1 MNRNL
6 EQAFA
11 EQAGQLFTKCRA
23 YIGIDEDMP
32 PEAKEA
38 LKEEI
43 AAAWEALDVD
53 FNRLFEEI
61 ADNLEEPMS
70 EQQRE
75 RYCFSLITPFK
86 EFSSVLYPYGEIGQD
101 REYLETVQGVSDY
114 EERVKRIEKQIAA
127 AQARA
132 DRWFDKCF
140 GADGIKATDEAKA
153 VCFELAQLIKGYG
166 IVLDAA
172 FVVNGIDLKRMQERC
187 GVWIISF
194 PRLCRAWEI
203 GEFIGS
209 EALALE
215 YLNKLPQEQ
224 PQGVT
229 NIDTL
234 AGVAPE
240 PQQGEQGLKD
250 LLPEKLKNDEAVVS
264 IFQKG
269 IDANLI
275 EKKNNGLCWKDAK
288 QLLAYFAEKI
298 SNRFS
303 LTNRVDKD
311 GNKTTDWKTFETIF
325 NITGLKDAKQNWMRL
340 NTRFEPT
347 GYEKVD
353 ALM

>member
-23 YIGIDEDMP
+23 YIGIDEAMP

-53 FNRLFEEI
+53 LMQLYEEI
-61 ADNLEEPMS
+61 AANLEEPMS

-75 RYCFSLITPFK
+75 RYCFKLLTPFK
-86 EFSSVLYPYGEIGQD
+86 EFSSVLYPYWEIGQD

-140 GADGIKATDEAKA
+140 GANGIKATDEVEA

-215 YLNKLPQEQ
+215 YLNKLHQEQ

-240 PQQGEQGLKD
+240 PQQIEQNKIQKKRGRPTEPFTSKMID
-250 LLPEKLKNDEAVVS
+250 DANGDKLKKMHKVLAGK
-264 IFQKG
+264 KG
-269 IDANLI
+269 RDFALLI
-275 EKKNNGLCWKDAK
+275 WACIKKGLCNKPTYTQAK
-288 QLLAYFAEKI
+288 EEFGDIGEK
-298 SNRFS
+298 
-303 LTNRVDKD
+303 
-311 GNKTTDWKTFETIF
+311 
-325 NITGLKDAKQNWMRL
+325 
-340 NTRFEPT
+340 T
-347 GYEKVD
+347 GYNRYLNNNNMFTQEEKEG
-353 ALM
+353 ALKSLE

>member
-23 YIGIDEDMP
+23 YIGIDEAMP
-32 PEAKEA
+32 TEAKAA

-43 AAAWEALDVD
+43 TAAWEALDVD

-75 RYCFSLITPFK
+75 RYCFKLLTPFK

-127 AQARA
+127 AQTRA

-140 GADGIKATDEAKA
+140 GADGIKATDEVEA

-209 EALALE
+209 EALALG
-215 YLNKLPQEQ
+215 YVNKLPQEQ
-224 PQGVT
+224 Q
-229 NIDTL
+229 
-234 AGVAPE
+234 E
-240 PQQGEQGLKD
+240 QQKD
-250 LLPEKLKNDEAVVS
+250 LHYYCEKA
-264 IFQKG
+264 
-269 IDANLI
+269 I
-275 EKKNNGLCWKDAK
+275 EKGYLVKADGGYRLGTWRKA
-288 QLLAYFAEKI
+288 QLAYFLKHFPNTDGTFPDKEYCVMFGESRLSKAADQLSINKNGDGKPRGYEI
-298 SNRFS
+298 
-303 LTNRVDKD
+303 VDKLLE
-311 GNKTTDWKTFETIF
+311 G
-325 NITGLKDAKQNWMRL
+325 
-340 NTRFEPT
+340 
-347 GYEKVD
+347 
-353 ALM
+353 